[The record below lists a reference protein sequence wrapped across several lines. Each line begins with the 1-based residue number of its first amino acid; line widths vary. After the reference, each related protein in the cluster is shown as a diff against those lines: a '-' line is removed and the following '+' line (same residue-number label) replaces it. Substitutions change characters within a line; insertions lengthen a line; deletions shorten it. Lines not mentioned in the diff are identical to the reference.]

1 MRIQSTK
8 RWLAVAL
15 SLGIGR
21 ARGADQP
28 PVEEPAVNF
37 LDIEQFANTDPE
49 VTLLVLENMPVQP
62 PPQPFNKTVNWKTKS
77 GIRVEQ
83 VDLWVLRQ
91 DGSRRKLAEGT
102 VQEQN
107 HGNGNGASNSMGGM
121 LPETGQTS
129 ISAPPPANSML
140 GGSVPKPKSTP
151 ATGDTDHQDD
161 FGDKNI
167 KVNASSYGVG
177 GSVTIMDLTMFRAY
191 ASLPLYLGAVWTGN
205 GFRGESYSRAF
216 GVVETIRD
224 YDELDKDRFRDTDP
238 VLNGTAI
245 PTSGQ
250 GPKPSFPPTMAPV
263 PTGQDIAPN
272 EGGLATGAIIGIA
285 VACGVFGLLLIGA
298 GIWFLIR
305 RRNRQAANNH
315 LGSPGRPYG
324 VDRAR
329 TEDLIA
335 EKEASAGGADP
346 SPHSPYSDDGVV
358 LVPAGTGASGPYH
371 HEGSPVVPAG
381 VGSVAA
387 PVLSHHHQAR
397 SYTPYSDHGSGV
409 GANGSPSIHAASIV
423 HSTHEGEN
431 SRAGMGSPT
440 AGRAT
445 PHSSLSPRYAHLVEE
460 GMTEDEIRR
469 LEDEERQLDAAIEQ
483 ARGTR

>member
-15 SLGIGR
+15 SLGVGGT
-21 ARGADQP
+21 RGSGQ
-28 PVEEPAVNF
+28 PAVKFSDLSFTTFGNRTDGLPIF
-37 LDIEQFANTDPE
+37 VLPSEDIVIPKTFHWSSTSGKLRIEQVNLYVDGITDLIGKGDVPDQ
-49 VTLLVLENMPVQP
+49 ENE
-62 PPQPFNKTVNWKTKS
+62 N
-77 GIRVEQ
+77 G
-83 VDLWVLRQ
+83 
-91 DGSRRKLAEGT
+91 G
-102 VQEQN
+102 
-107 HGNGNGASNSMGGM
+107 GNGNGASPSMG
-121 LPETGQTS
+121 
-129 ISAPPPANSML
+129 APTPD
-140 GGSVPKPKSTP
+140 P
-151 ATGDTDHQDD
+151 ATSTAVENSATSWMPFLPPTRTTTPLSDPPNGGIQV
-161 FGDKNI
+161 GLPARRALRQNI
-167 KVNASSYGVG
+167 PLTVSSDLAGTG
-177 GSVTIMDLTMFRAY
+177 GSVTINDVRQLRSY
-191 ASLPLYLGAVWTGN
+191 HGKPLY
-205 GFRGESYSRAF
+205 F
-216 GVVETIRD
+216 GVVWPNNTGESFSSAFAVAENETERD
-224 YDELDKDRFRDTDP
+224 SLAGVSTYTNPKLFPDKI
-238 VLNGTAI
+238 N
-245 PTSGQ
+245 PTV
-250 GPKPSFPPTMAPV
+250 PPNLENPPPTAAPN
-263 PTGQDIAPN
+263 PTGQGIAPN

-371 HEGSPVVPAG
+371 HEGSPVAPAG
-381 VGSVAA
+381 VGAVAA

-423 HSTHEGEN
+423 HSTHEGET